1 MPFDL
6 SLPQQFRRARWK
18 VKIREKEIREPPH
31 VTILRGTRAWRINL
45 RTGEFMD
52 AEPDPAEVP
61 EDLVEHVKGAEVW
74 KQLCEEWDKK
84 YPQNP
89 VSGAKDTDDEQDNDA
104 NG

>member
-1 MPFDL
+1 VPFDL
-6 SLPQQFRRARWK
+6 SLPQQFRQARWK
-18 VKIREKEIREPPH
+18 VKIREKEVREPPH
-31 VTILRGTRAWRINL
+31 MTILRGTQAWRINL

-61 EDLVEHVKGAEVW
+61 KDLVDYVKGADVW
-74 KQLCEEWDKK
+74 KELCDQWDKK

-89 VSGAKDTDDEQDNDA
+89 LSGEKESGDGKDNDT